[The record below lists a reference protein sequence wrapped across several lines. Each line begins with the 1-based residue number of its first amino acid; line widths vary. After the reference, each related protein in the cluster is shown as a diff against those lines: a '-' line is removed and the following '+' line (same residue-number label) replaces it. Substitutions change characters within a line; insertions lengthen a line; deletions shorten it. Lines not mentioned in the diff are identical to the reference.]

1 MRLTLG
7 PVLYYWPR
15 TALDEFYE
23 QAATLPVDVVYLGET
38 VCSKRRALRTGEWI
52 ELGRALAAAGRQVVI
67 STLTLIEAESELATL
82 NRLCENGEFL
92 VEANDMAA
100 VQAMRERKLPFVG
113 GTALNVYNI
122 SALKRLH
129 ACGMVRWVPPIE
141 MDGRSLAEL
150 LELADAAGLRGT
162 LETEV
167 FVYGRLP
174 LAWSARCFTAR
185 AHRLPKDACE
195 FACLNYPQGLALDT
209 QEGEAFLT
217 INGIQTQSSAPC
229 DLLGA
234 WREMRQMGVDLL
246 RISPEWQATEAV
258 VDRYRAALSGE
269 GVVPAQAGSCVGYWY
284 GEAGMTSVGM
294 ADA

>member
-15 TALDEFYE
+15 KTLEEFYA

-38 VCSKRRALRTGEWI
+38 VCSKRRAIRTGEWI
-52 ELGRALAAAGRQVVI
+52 ELGRALVAAGRQVVI

-82 NRLCENGEFL
+82 NRLCDNGEFL

-100 VQAMRERKLPFVG
+100 VQAMRERKLPFVA

-129 ACGMVRWVPPIE
+129 DCGMVRWVPPIE
-141 MDGRSLAEL
+141 MDGDSLAEL
-150 LELADAAGLRGT
+150 LARFDDAGLGDAV
-162 LETEV
+162 ETEV
-167 FVYGRLP
+167 FAYGRLP

-185 AHRLPKDACE
+185 AHHLPKDACE
-195 FACLNYPQGLALDT
+195 FACLEYPEGLALDT

-217 INGIQTQSSAPC
+217 INGIQTQSSARC
-229 DLLGA
+229 DLLGV
-234 WREMRQMGVDLL
+234 WREMRGIGVDLL
-246 RISPEWQATEAV
+246 RISPEWERTQQV
-258 VDRYRAALSGE
+258 VDRYRAALAGE
-269 GVVPAQAGSCVGYWY
+269 EAIPPEAGSCAGYWN
-284 GEAGMTSVGM
+284 GEAGMTPAEA